1 MSEFKTFEDM
11 KNDIPEGATHY
22 SDETDGDFF
31 AWFKVD
37 GDTTYSVM
45 PDSKNFN
52 SWEVCVWKNMF
63 SRAKPIPAIPKTRTR
78 AEYEKVAGSIFG
90 LRDEFE
96 RGELYFDRD
105 RCTGGIYASSDQYQK
120 IRDMNDFSQ
129 AALNNNIY
137 RKVEKEIDWQDE
149 VVHAYPSIDFK
160 DLDSDGYR
168 NLGSWRPDKFL
179 ELCRVALRANGEIE
193 W

>member
-63 SRAKPIPAIPKTRTR
+63 SRAKPIPAIPKPRTRT
-78 AEYEKVAGSIFG
+78 EYEKVTESIFD
-90 LRDEFE
+90 LRDGFE
-96 RGELYFDRD
+96 RGELYWW
-105 RCTGGIYASSDQYQK
+105 YESDCK
-120 IRDMNDFSQ
+120 DKSEFVEIRSEYDLSTYF
-129 AALNNNIY
+129 AKGNIFK
-137 RKVEKEIDWQDE
+137 RVEKEIDWRVDVDNYFLKTKYLGIDCTIEEAITRSDYCDE
-149 VVHAYPSIDFK
+149 
-160 DLDSDGYR
+160 
-168 NLGSWRPDKFL
+168 FL